1 VASDDRDTFT
11 AWATGR
17 QLALFRV
24 AYLLSGDRHRAEDLL
39 QETLIKVAARWPRLR
54 DGDPDAYARTI
65 LVRDNI
71 SWWRRRRRETLVAV
85 APERSSGGDFEAVDR
100 RLIVAEA
107 LDRLTPR
114 QRAVLVLRYYDD
126 LTEQQTAAALGVSTG
141 TVKAHAHHGLARL
154 REAAPELAQFFDPT
168 TRPGTPK

>member
-1 VASDDRDTFT
+1 MASDDRDTFT
-11 AWATGR
+11 AWAAGR

-39 QETLIKVAARWPRLR
+39 QDTLLKVAARWPRLR

-65 LVRDNI
+65 LVRDNV
-71 SWWRRRRRETLVAV
+71 SWWRRRRKETLVAV
-85 APERSSGGDFEAVDR
+85 APERSSGSDFDAVDR
-100 RLIVAEA
+100 RLVVAAA
-107 LDRLTPR
+107 LDRLSPR

-154 REAAPELAQFFDPT
+154 RVAAPELAEYFSTP
-168 TRPGTPK
+168 TRPGTPT